1 MAEMR
6 PTKGCSVLVNAGPD
20 GNPYTGKITIH
31 IEGLGDRTFRD
42 FGELIGEY
50 GAAILFAAQTI
61 PADHVPDCLKLQTM
75 PDQQIRVP
83 VVQYFRPN
91 GGSAPGEIIIP
102 NELSARAK
110 LDQWTAAGVR
120 FSFEHIRN
128 GETAVYAS
136 TETEDVFMEI
146 TNDTAGVGRVIFR
159 WLTTKTLPKRGA
171 GDE

>member
-1 MAEMR
+1 MR
-6 PTKGCSVLVNAGPD
+6 PTKGCSVIVSAGPD
-20 GNPYTGKITIH
+20 GNPYTGPITIS
-31 IEGLGDRTFRD
+31 IEGLGERTFPD

-50 GAAILFAAQTI
+50 GEAVWFAARNI
-61 PADHVPDCLKLQTM
+61 PAEHVPDCLRLQTM
-75 PDQQIRVP
+75 KDDQIRVP

-91 GGSAPGEIIIP
+91 GGSAPGEILIP

-120 FSFEHIRN
+120 FSFEHIRK

-136 TETEDVFMEI
+136 TETDDLFGEI

-159 WLTTKTLPKRGA
+159 WLTTKTLPKR
-171 GDE
+171 